1 MKPHIGSE
9 VNLSK
14 MNYFRY
20 FTSLKGIKK
29 LTRNEILKKVIE
41 IQAAK
46 FENYNLY
53 VRASLHGGGGPLV
66 GEVTRFGG

>member
-14 MNYFRY
+14 MNYFIY
-20 FTSLKGIKK
+20 ILHLKGIKK

-46 FENYNLY
+46 FENPNLY
-53 VRASLHGGGGPLV
+53 VRACSTWRWGDPW
-66 GEVTRFGG
+66 

>member
-14 MNYFRY
+14 MNYFIY
-20 FTSLKGIKK
+20 ILHLKGIKK

-46 FENYNLY
+46 FENSNLY
-53 VRASLHGGGGPLV
+53 VRAC
-66 GEVTRFGG
+66 